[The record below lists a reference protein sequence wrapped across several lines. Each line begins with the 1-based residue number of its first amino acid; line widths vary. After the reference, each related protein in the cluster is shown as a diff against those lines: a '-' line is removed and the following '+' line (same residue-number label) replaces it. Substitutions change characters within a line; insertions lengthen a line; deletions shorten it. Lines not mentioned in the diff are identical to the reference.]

1 MTVNIYTD
9 GGSRGNPGPAAAA
22 FVVKNTDGEVVYKS
36 GVYLGESTNNKAEYM
51 GLLNAWNYVVT
62 AGITEVN
69 FFLDSELVVKQITG
83 IYKIKDSSLLVIA
96 SKIKELERGTSIK
109 VSYTH
114 VLRHNNKDADKLVNE
129 VLDRNSR

>member
-1 MTVNIYTD
+1 MIVNIFTD
-9 GGSRGNPGPAAAA
+9 GGSRGNPGPAASA
-22 FVVKNTDGEVVYKS
+22 FVVKNTDGDLIFKD

-51 GLLNAWNYVVT
+51 GLLHAWTWVVNNE
-62 AGITEVN
+62 ITQVN

-83 IYKIKDSSLLVIA
+83 VYKIKDSSLSVIA
-96 SKIKELERGTSIK
+96 AKIKDLEKNSGIK

-129 VLDRNSR
+129 VLDSN

>member
-1 MTVNIYTD
+1 VVVNIFTD
-9 GGSRGNPGPAAAA
+9 GGSRGNPGPAASA
-22 FVVKNTDGEVVYKS
+22 FVVKNTDGEIVYKA

-51 GLLNAWNYVVT
+51 GLLNAWNWVV
-62 AGITEVN
+62 ANNISQVN

-83 IYKIKDSSLLVIA
+83 IYKIKDSSLSVIA
-96 SKIKELERGTSIK
+96 SKIKEIERNSGIK

-129 VLDRNSR
+129 VLDAN